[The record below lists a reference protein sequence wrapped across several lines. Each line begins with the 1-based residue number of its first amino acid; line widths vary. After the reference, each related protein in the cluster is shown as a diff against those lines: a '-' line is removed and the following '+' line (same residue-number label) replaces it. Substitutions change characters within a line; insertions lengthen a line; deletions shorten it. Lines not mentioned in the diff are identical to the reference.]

1 MARRA
6 RAGHGV
12 YGVKLFDFSRPKG
25 HHFVPE
31 DEAAIDP
38 DVKVLTHVPTLHS
51 NKTVAVFVLDCRTHK
66 TPWKKGSAA
75 FGPDP
80 EGDFLGERQWN
91 WFESAIGRSRASIN
105 IVVNG
110 LQVHGERFPDGNT
123 AESWGKY
130 PLAQQRLFDAMLQH
144 GVEAPIL
151 VSGDVHMA
159 QLSRKDCHS
168 RETGNV
174 RSLVELTTSGMTHS
188 WGTTSFP
195 TDDPSHKPTL
205 KQRYQSFLSG
215 TLMRFL
221 HVLCPWTELMV
232 SKPSSG
238 DLFGS
243 GGAEGAK
250 TGTQF
255 SLQKN
260 FGELEFDWEDR
271 TVTMRAFG
279 EDNDSAPLLSAKWSM
294 DQLSGRSPI
303 PGSLLQSDD
312 FERQREANSQLESE
326 WVCVNHRG
334 RVSVMEQILGH
345 VATGLAFTLVPFP
358 VLVPA
363 YILILLIG
371 RSFRRARPLSRSDPS
386 RLRTI

>member
-1 MARRA
+1 
-6 RAGHGV
+6 
-12 YGVKLFDFSRPKG
+12 
-25 HHFVPE
+25 
-31 DEAAIDP
+31 
-38 DVKVLTHVPTLHS
+38 
-51 NKTVAVFVLDCRTHK
+51 
-66 TPWKKGSAA
+66 
-75 FGPDP
+75 
-80 EGDFLGERQWN
+80 
-91 WFESAIGRSRASIN
+91 
-105 IVVNG
+105 
-110 LQVHGERFPDGNT
+110 
-123 AESWGKY
+123 
-130 PLAQQRLFDAMLQH
+130 
-144 GVEAPIL
+144 
-151 VSGDVHMA
+151 MA

-303 PGSLLQSDD
+303 PGSSLQSDD
-312 FERQREANSQLESE
+312 FERQREANSLLESE